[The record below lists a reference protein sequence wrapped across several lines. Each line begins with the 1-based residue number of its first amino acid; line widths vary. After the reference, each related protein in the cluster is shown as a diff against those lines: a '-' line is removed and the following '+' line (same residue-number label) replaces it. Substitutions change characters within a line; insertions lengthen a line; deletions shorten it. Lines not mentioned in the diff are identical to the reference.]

1 MSIEP
6 IVNRVAESDI
16 EVFDLDALWDG
27 GSVTTFD
34 LAPYLFEGIILKE
47 KDFRTAMKALDWA
60 SFEGQHVAITCTA
73 DAIIPTWAYML
84 VSSKLQNIA
93 RSVGFGEPADIV
105 RDYYVRALN
114 NQDWSPYEN
123 KITVI
128 KGCSSKTVPMNAYL
142 MATQKLQSVA
152 RKIMYGE
159 PCSSVPLWRKP
170 KN

>member
-1 MSIEP
+1 MET
-6 IVNRVAESDI
+6 IVNKVAESDI

-27 GSVTTFD
+27 NSVVTFD
-34 LAPYLFEGIILKE
+34 IAPFLFEGIILKE
-47 KDFRTAMKALDWA
+47 KDFRTSMKELDWA
-60 SFEGQHVAITCTA
+60 EYKSKHVAITCSE

-84 VSSKLQNIA
+84 VASKLEHIA
-93 RSVGFGEPADIV
+93 QSVGFGEQSELV
-105 RDYYVRALN
+105 RDFYVRTLN
-114 NQDWSPYEN
+114 MLDWSEYEN
-123 KITVI
+123 KIVVI

>member
-1 MSIEP
+1 MES

-27 GSVTTFD
+27 KSVVVFD
-34 LAPYLFEGIILKE
+34 LAPFLFEGIILKE
-47 KDFRTAMKALDWA
+47 KDFRASMKELDW
-60 SFEGQHVAITCTA
+60 STYTDKHVAITCSA

-84 VSSKLQNIA
+84 VSSKLENIA
-93 RSVGFGEPADIV
+93 QSVGFGEPTSLV
-105 RDYYVRALN
+105 RDFYVHTLN
-114 NQDWSPYEN
+114 NQDWSAYEN
-123 KITVI
+123 KIVVI

-170 KN
+170 KK

>member
-1 MSIEP
+1 MEP

-27 GSVTTFD
+27 RSVVTFD
-34 LAPYLFEGIILKE
+34 LAPFLFEGIILKE
-47 KDFRTAMKALDWA
+47 KDFRTSMKELDWSA
-60 SFEGQHVAITCTA
+60 YTDKHVAVTCSA

-84 VSSKLQNIA
+84 VAAKLENVA
-93 RSVGFGEPADIV
+93 HSVGFGEPIDLV
-105 RDYYVRALN
+105 RDFYVRTLN
-114 NQDWSPYEN
+114 SQDWNLYEN
-123 KITVI
+123 KIVVI